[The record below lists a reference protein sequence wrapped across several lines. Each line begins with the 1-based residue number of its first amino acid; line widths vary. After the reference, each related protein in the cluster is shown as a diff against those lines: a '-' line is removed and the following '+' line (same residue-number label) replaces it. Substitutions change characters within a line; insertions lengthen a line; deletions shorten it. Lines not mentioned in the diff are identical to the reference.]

1 MKDNVEPE
9 DNKAVEEPANE
20 RLSSESLT
28 FDLSSDRATLL
39 TAQYP
44 QGTSAKGYTFG
55 ADGKS
60 GVAGRLEKAEKDIEK
75 MYFHNNPEG
84 FKHWQEHFAPTKQ
97 KMIADAYQYEVAQ
110 VIHGAKEDNDLQLE
124 GEFTAIREGYD
135 MTNVA
140 AFFTT
145 GALMEEITDDY
156 NTQMKDLK
164 REEDDFPAD
173 TSTPEGAKLAE
184 ERAKIKASAAAKEV
198 KDIKSAQS
206 LYDSKIEIARKHTD
220 KFLARK
226 HREQY
231 EHAKNV
237 LGRSHEASVAFAN
250 VQMNKHVKK
259 LLQDMVATNPECA
272 KSILKWLA
280 RPNATSIQEVDKD
293 GNAVVGKDN
302 KPTYKKNVY
311 NPLGRWCLS
320 DGEVAE
326 LMQSAEKQLAAYE
339 NLSKLRLTIEQAKH
353 DLQQK
358 KLEQTVNAWKGNA
371 RLKIARGDLSMS
383 PNPDDMLSKFIPDI
397 EMFQKA
403 GYEKTDELISSI
415 TSACNSYFKLR
426 DETGKRYDSMQ
437 KSARQAYFAKRI
449 QDYKDSEADNVA
461 MTYLLPDGRIG
472 VNKSVDRRA
481 AIVAFID
488 KALRDDTLESSVK
501 AIYGEEKK
509 RLQDE
514 RVERNAEALGLLAE
528 RCGWRLP
535 SEQTKK
541 VINYR
546 TGMYT
551 DVEGMPSRQ
560 TGDMLLFNEKGA
572 PVIGNDMTATWTD
585 PEDPNLTVSLGAS
598 EVRDLFRRTMNILDS
613 TPEDDLAVMKDAK
626 AGSKSRVEVAF
637 LNACRTAA
645 REKNSNNVY
654 SSLAGAIRTMD
665 NALFSPSVRTSTR
678 RLGYMQSNA
687 FIPPVVKK
695 KTDDAKSAKK

>member
-140 AFFTT
+140 AFYTT

-220 KFLARK
+220 EFLARK

-237 LGRSHEASVAFAN
+237 LGRSHEASVAFPPAGRRRRRSRGRG
-250 VQMNKHVKK
+250 
-259 LLQDMVATNPECA
+259 AR
-272 KSILKWLA
+272 A
-280 RPNATSIQEVDKD
+280 RP
-293 GNAVVGKDN
+293 
-302 KPTYKKNVY
+302 
-311 NPLGRWCLS
+311 
-320 DGEVAE
+320 
-326 LMQSAEKQLAAYE
+326 AA
-339 NLSKLRLTIEQAKH
+339 A
-353 DLQQK
+353 
-358 KLEQTVNAWKGNA
+358 
-371 RLKIARGDLSMS
+371 
-383 PNPDDMLSKFIPDI
+383 
-397 EMFQKA
+397 A
-403 GYEKTDELISSI
+403 G
-415 TSACNSYFKLR
+415 
-426 DETGKRYDSMQ
+426 
-437 KSARQAYFAKRI
+437 
-449 QDYKDSEADNVA
+449 
-461 MTYLLPDGRIG
+461 
-472 VNKSVDRRA
+472 
-481 AIVAFID
+481 
-488 KALRDDTLESSVK
+488 
-501 AIYGEEKK
+501 
-509 RLQDE
+509 
-514 RVERNAEALGLLAE
+514 
-528 RCGWRLP
+528 
-535 SEQTKK
+535 
-541 VINYR
+541 
-546 TGMYT
+546 
-551 DVEGMPSRQ
+551 
-560 TGDMLLFNEKGA
+560 
-572 PVIGNDMTATWTD
+572 
-585 PEDPNLTVSLGAS
+585 
-598 EVRDLFRRTMNILDS
+598 
-613 TPEDDLAVMKDAK
+613 
-626 AGSKSRVEVAF
+626 
-637 LNACRTAA
+637 
-645 REKNSNNVY
+645 
-654 SSLAGAIRTMD
+654 
-665 NALFSPSVRTSTR
+665 
-678 RLGYMQSNA
+678 
-687 FIPPVVKK
+687 
-695 KTDDAKSAKK
+695 